1 MQVFFI
7 LLLFLLTSCAKNP
20 ATNNL
25 DIVTLTEQQEYDL
38 ARASRKNLVKNSDIY
53 KDENLQKYISDL
65 THKVYNEGERPE
77 KDLIVYLLNSD
88 EANAYALPGYIMV
101 YRGIFPYLQD
111 EAGLIGVLGH
121 EAGHINARHMAQKQS
136 NAFLISWF
144 LNSINIHISKL
155 SKEFIKEHA
164 LLHYSRAN
172 EYEAD
177 ELAVRYLNKL
187 EVPAENMMY
196 LNKSMAIKEN
206 ISLKMQNLN
215 QNNKKQVFKV
225 PEYKRTHPLSK
236 KRIKAI
242 TDKTNKWFEFV
253 KPYNQAKFYKMIDGV
268 PYGYKGSSKKSEI
281 ITDSDVKDF
290 ISGKS
295 GVYGFK
301 NIAYF
306 KSKKLKM
313 VMPKDYQARIMS
325 SDPIGYNYKKDIIV
339 GLDQFSDDKNIYPI
353 DIISEILGLDRKAK
367 NKLKK
372 QIQSQN
378 NVDFINKNLKQGEQ
392 IYSYSF
398 SPSIIDKLLGKNS
411 SYYYFYIKELAQDE
425 SKASYMK
432 HFRIITL
439 YSNSKK
445 SFDETMLND
454 ILSIK
459 DNVVELTKEQAGS
472 IKPLAIKTKQLEN
485 SKSIDKLSSEN
496 IPYIY
501 YKDEW
506 FRLFN
511 GIYDELQTGVEKGT
525 WLKLIPNP
533 NKNI

>member
-1 MQVFFI
+1 MQVFLV

-25 DIVTLTEQQEYDL
+25 DIITLTEQQEYDI
-38 ARASRKNLVKNSDIY
+38 ARASRKSLLSNYAIY
-53 KDENLQKYISDL
+53 KDEALQKYIIDL
-65 THKVYNEGERPE
+65 ANKVYDIGERPH
-77 KDLIVYLLNSD
+77 KDLIVYLLNGD

-101 YRGIFPYLQD
+101 YRGILPYLQD
-111 EAGLIGVLGH
+111 EAGLIGVIGH
-121 EAGHINARHMAQKQS
+121 EAGHINARHMAQQQS

-144 LNSINIHISKL
+144 LNSVNVHISKL
-155 SKEFIKEHA
+155 SKDFIKDQTF
-164 LLHYSRAN
+164 LNYSRQH

-177 ELAVRYLNKL
+177 SLAVKYLNKL

-196 LNKSMAIKEN
+196 VHKSFVLKEN
-206 ISLKMQNLN
+206 IIFKMANLN
-215 QNNKKQVFKV
+215 ENNKKQVLKV
-225 PEYKRTHPLSK
+225 PEYQRTHPLSK
-236 KRIKAI
+236 KRVKAI
-242 TDKTNKWFEFV
+242 ADKTNKWFEFT
-253 KPYNQAKFYKMIDGV
+253 KPYNQAKFYKIIDGI
-268 PYGYKGSSKKSEI
+268 PYGYKGTSSKSDLLSGE
-281 ITDSDVKDF
+281 DVKDF
-290 ISGKS
+290 MTGKN

-301 NIAYF
+301 NTAYF
-306 KSKKLKM
+306 KTKKLKM
-313 VMPKDYQARIMS
+313 VMPRDYQARIMS
-325 SDPIGYNYKKDIIV
+325 NDPIGYNYKKDIIV
-339 GLDQFSDDKNIYPI
+339 GFEEFSDDKNIYPI
-353 DIISEILGLDRKAK
+353 DIISEILNLDHYSK

-378 NVDFINKNLKQGEQ
+378 NIEFINKNLKQGEQ

-398 SPSIIDKLLGKNS
+398 STSIIDKILGKNS
-411 SYYYFYIKELAQDE
+411 AYYYFYIKELPKDD

-459 DNVVELTKEQAGS
+459 DNVVELTTEQARS

-485 SKSIDKLSSEN
+485 SKSIEKLSSEN

-511 GIYDELQTGVEKGT
+511 GIYDELQTDVEKGT